1 MRDAMKIN
9 TMLFVSEFEELW
21 FDALQSLMGLRKAGL
36 NHVVFLHVIPRER
49 VAMRRGIGYLK
60 QEERKLREI
69 ADIRFIDWAETLFE
83 EGMEVGAHIAIGNV
97 VPKILSVAEIEKV
110 DLIVTA
116 RMKRGKFEELFLGS
130 ETTDLLRRTE
140 KPILIYNYQSQ
151 SGKVGE
157 DPFER
162 LLLALDWS
170 VSSERA
176 LDYILAMKGAVK
188 RVEIIHVLSEKKVG
202 KLSKMETHKLER
214 ENKKRLDEV
223 CDIFEKER
231 FDARPHLYIGN
242 TEEQIER
249 GATEHKAT
257 MIVLGT
263 KQTSIWKEKWSGSV
277 SHVLA
282 EKSELPILVVPA
294 GSK

>member
-1 MRDAMKIN
+1 MSIT

-49 VAMRRGIGYLK
+49 VAMRRGTGYLK

-97 VPKILSVAEIEKV
+97 VPKIISVAEIEKV

-116 RMKRGKFEELFLGS
+116 RIKKGKFGEIFLGS
-130 ETTDLLRRTE
+130 ETSDLLRRTE
-140 KPILIYNYQSQ
+140 KPVLLYNYQSQ
-151 SGKVGE
+151 AGKVGE
-157 DPFER
+157 NPFER
-162 LLLALDWS
+162 VFLALDWS
-170 VSSERA
+170 VSSEKV
-176 LDYILAMKGAVK
+176 LDFVLAMKEAVK
-188 RVEIIHVLSEKKVG
+188 RVEIMHVLSEKQIG
-202 KLSKMETHKLER
+202 KMSKMEAHKIER

-223 CDIFEKER
+223 CDTFVQQR
-231 FDARPHLYIGN
+231 FDARPHLYIGD
-242 TEEQIER
+242 TEEQIQR
-249 GATEHKAT
+249 GAGEHRAT

-263 KQTSIWKEKWSGSV
+263 RQTSAWKEKWSGSI
-277 SHVLA
+277 SHSLA
-282 EKSELPILVVPA
+282 EKSELPLLIVPA
-294 GSK
+294 GGN

>member
-1 MRDAMKIN
+1 MKIT

-36 NHVVFLHVIPRER
+36 NHVVFLHVIQREK
-49 VAMRRGIGYLK
+49 VAMKRGAGFLK

-116 RMKRGKFEELFLGS
+116 RTKRGKLGELFLGS
-130 ETTDLLRRTE
+130 ESSDLLRRTVR
-140 KPILIYNYQSQ
+140 PVLIYNYQSQ
-151 SGKVGE
+151 SGRVGE
-157 DPFER
+157 NPFER

-170 VSSERA
+170 VSSERLLEYA
-176 LDYILAMKGAVK
+176 LALKGAVK
-188 RVEIIHVLSEKKVG
+188 RVEIMHVLSEKSIG
-202 KLSKMETHKLER
+202 KLSKMEAHKVER

-223 CDIFEKER
+223 CDIFVKER

-242 TEEQIER
+242 TEEQIEK
-249 GATEHKAT
+249 GASEHRAT

-263 KQTSIWKEKWSGSV
+263 RGASIWKEKWSGSV
-277 SHVLA
+277 SYALA
-282 EKSELPILVVPA
+282 ANSRLPVLVVP
-294 GSK
+294 GEVK

>member
-1 MRDAMKIN
+1 MSIT

-49 VAMRRGIGYLK
+49 VAMRRGAGYLK

-97 VPKILSVAEIEKV
+97 VPKIISVAEIEKV

-116 RMKRGKFEELFLGS
+116 RIKKGKFGEIFLGS
-130 ETTDLLRRTE
+130 ETSDLLRRTE
-140 KPILIYNYQSQ
+140 KPVLLYNYQSQ
-151 SGKVGE
+151 AGKVGE
-157 DPFER
+157 NPFER
-162 LLLALDWS
+162 VILALDWS
-170 VSSERA
+170 VSSEKV
-176 LDYILAMKGAVK
+176 LDFVLAMKEAVK
-188 RVEIIHVLSEKKVG
+188 RVEIMHVLSEKQIG
-202 KLSKMETHKLER
+202 KMSKMEAHKIER

-223 CDIFEKER
+223 CDTFIQQR
-231 FDARPHLYIGN
+231 FDARPHLYIGD
-242 TEEQIER
+242 TEEQIQR
-249 GATEHKAT
+249 GAGEHRAT

-263 KQTSIWKEKWSGSV
+263 RQTSAWKEKWSGSI
-277 SHVLA
+277 SHSLA
-282 EKSELPILVVPA
+282 EKSELPLLIVPA
-294 GSK
+294 GGN

>member
-1 MRDAMKIN
+1 MKIT

-49 VAMRRGIGYLK
+49 VAMRRGTGYLK

-83 EGMEVGAHIAIGNV
+83 EGMEVGAHIAIGHV

-110 DLIVTA
+110 DIIVTA
-116 RMKRGKFEELFLGS
+116 RMERGKLEELFLGS
-130 ETTDLLRRTE
+130 DTSELLRRTT
-140 KPILIYNYQSQ
+140 KPVLIYNYQSQ
-151 SGKVGE
+151 SGKIGE
-157 DPFER
+157 NPFER

-170 VSSERA
+170 VSSEKI
-176 LDYILAMKGAVK
+176 LDFVLAMKEAVK
-188 RVEIIHVLSEKKVG
+188 RVEIMHVLGEKQVG
-202 KLSKMETHKLER
+202 KLSKMEAHKVER

-223 CDIFEKER
+223 CDIFAQKR

-242 TEEQIER
+242 AEDQIQR
-249 GATEHKAT
+249 GATEHRAT

-263 KQTSIWKEKWSGSV
+263 RQATIWKEKWSGTV
-277 SHVLA
+277 SSSLA
-282 EKSELPILVVPA
+282 EKSELPVLIIPA
-294 GSK
+294 GVK